1 MAVQKPKKIVV
12 IGGGTGTFT
21 VLTGLKKYPVELTA
35 IVAMSDSGGSTGVLR
50 DELGVLPPGDV
61 ARCLVALSRQDVLMR
76 ALMDYR
82 FDNGKLKG
90 HRFGNLLLSALEK
103 TTGSFDKAVEKASDI
118 LRTNGRVIPSTLNN
132 VHLMAQVGARTIKG
146 EEKIQMTKMNG
157 SLKKLWLEPTGRA
170 NPKALMAIHAAD
182 AIIIGPG
189 GFYSSVLPNLLV
201 HGIPQAIRGSKAKK
215 IYICN
220 LMTKAEHTRDYSV
233 ARYTADVERYLGAS
247 VDAVIYNNKTPVPEV
262 LKRYA
267 REGDTLVS
275 WDDLPKGVEC
285 VGANLLSKQ
294 DTKFRKIGT
303 PGKEASLVRH
313 DSAKLAA
320 TITKLLKI
328 QKAAVLSPL
337 QGKTAVL
344 A

>member
-1 MAVQKPKKIVV
+1 MSAKKAKKIVV

-21 VLTGLKKYPVELTA
+21 VLTGLKKYPVDLTA

-132 VHLMAQVGARTIKG
+132 VHLMAEVGSRIVKG

-157 SLKKLWLEPTGRA
+157 SLKRLWLEPSGKA
-170 NPKALMAIHAAD
+170 NPKALMAIRAAD
-182 AIIIGPG
+182 AIVIGPG
-189 GFYSSVLPNLLV
+189 SL
-201 HGIPQAIRGSKAKK
+201 HGRTAQPARARHPGSDPLEQGEEDLHLQFDDESGAHARLQRCK
-215 IYICN
+215 I
-220 LMTKAEHTRDYSV
+220 HRD
-233 ARYTADVERYLGAS
+233 
-247 VDAVIYNNKTPVPEV
+247 P
-262 LKRYA
+262 
-267 REGDTLVS
+267 
-275 WDDLPKGVEC
+275 
-285 VGANLLSKQ
+285 
-294 DTKFRKIGT
+294 
-303 PGKEASLVRH
+303 
-313 DSAKLAA
+313 
-320 TITKLLKI
+320 
-328 QKAAVLSPL
+328 
-337 QGKTAVL
+337 
-344 A
+344 